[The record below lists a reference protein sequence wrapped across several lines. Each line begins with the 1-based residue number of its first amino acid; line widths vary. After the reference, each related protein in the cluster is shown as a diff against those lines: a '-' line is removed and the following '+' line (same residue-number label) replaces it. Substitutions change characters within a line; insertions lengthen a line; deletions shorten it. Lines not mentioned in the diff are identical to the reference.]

1 MTCGL
6 TVRYTHRWE
15 PPGWQAVTRMASG
28 DFSDPRYLIGARE
41 LAERRTAVTLMD
53 LRPAEDFA
61 VGHIEG
67 SGHLDIYGVV
77 GSAEMA
83 SELQGRLYR
92 IGVNAHAWGEVHHG
106 LASAAILSDRAVAAF
121 DAGRFRE
128 TILFLDQLAQLRTE
142 RADLM
147 VLRGYAYKG
156 LNRNA
161 DARRIFEALAAT
173 GQRDAVRA
181 LGDMRDQGTRP
192 H

>member
-1 MTCGL
+1 
-6 TVRYTHRWE
+6 
-15 PPGWQAVTRMASG
+15 
-28 DFSDPRYLIGARE
+28 
-41 LAERRTAVTLMD
+41 MD
-53 LRPAEDFA
+53 LNRPLEAAAAFDAALRTTAPDVQRDAAYGQSLAYIRAGLFREAAIAATKAKQPRERA
-61 VGHIEG
+61 V
-67 SGHLDIYGVV
+67 
-77 GSAEMA
+77 
-83 SELQGRLYR
+83 ELQ
-92 IGVNAHAWGEVHHG
+92 
-106 LASAAILSDRAVAAF
+106 SAILSDRAIAAF

-147 VLRGYAYKG
+147 VLRGYAYQG
-156 LNRNA
+156 LNRTG